1 MDITYFRILM
11 DIQTVFQ
18 FLIVNIGTMIFA
30 RNVYVTIIRD
40 AEHLFIDL
48 LVI

>member
-1 MDITYFRILM
+1 M

-18 FLIVNIGTMIFA
+18 FLIIVNIGTMIFA